1 MKLTQF
7 QHCAVGRAAPP
18 TPAEA
23 AQGLIQQGLEH
34 LQGQDNHSFSG
45 QLCRGLTAR
54 VENVSS

>member
-45 QLCRGLTAR
+45 
-54 VENVSS
+54 